1 MTLAAPCQG
10 AGLPGS
16 WEDWA
21 EPSHPSGCTW
31 CEVAAHPASLL
42 PLGCSPNPRLD
53 LVPAWQ
59 PMGLEKPSPRLRAP
73 SSGGSPMMEKNR
85 GEAGEK

>member
-1 MTLAAPCQG
+1 MTLAAPVPRSRE
-10 AGLPGS
+10 PGS

-31 CEVAAHPASLL
+31 CEVAAYPASLL
-42 PLGCSPNPRLD
+42 PLGCSPHPCLD

-59 PMGLEKPSPRLRAP
+59 PTGLEKLSPRLRAP
-73 SSGGSPMMEKNR
+73 SSGGSPMMGKDR
-85 GEAGEK
+85 GEAEEK